1 MTMFLKLRDA
11 AGGIPVVCVPGAGAT
26 ALAFGPLCRRL
37 SPEHPVLIVHPSEL
51 APGYGRNLCVTER
64 AERCVR
70 SLTKERPRGPYALLG
85 HSFGGVVAL
94 EMARLLCAAGQEVI
108 TLAMLD
114 TPLRRSLIPLS
125 KGDVEL
131 FETLTQASEKRFAAS
146 KDGLDELMKQGLK
159 RIVQLG
165 HMPEGLPEDMGR
177 SLLLQWISDLR
188 ALVAY
193 DPVPYDD
200 TVVHYFVAGE
210 RKKDED
216 PHPQLAW
223 VPKLKAGLTIYQA
236 RADHNGILKEPYVQ
250 DLAMQLERLIGKS
263 A

>member
-1 MTMFLKLRDA
+1 MFLKLRDA
-11 AGGIPVVCVPGAGAT
+11 SGRIPVVCVPGAGAT

-37 SPEHPVLIVHPSEL
+37 SPEQPVLIVHPSEL
-51 APGYGRNLCVTER
+51 APGYGQNLSVTER

-94 EMARLLCAAGQEVI
+94 EVARLLCAAGQEVI

-114 TPLRRSLIPLS
+114 TPLRRSLRPLS

-131 FETLTQASEKRFAAS
+131 FEALARASEKRFVAS
-146 KDGLDELMKQGLK
+146 KHGLEDLMKRGLK

-165 HMPEGLPEDMGR
+165 YMPEGLPEDMGR
-177 SLLLQWISDLR
+177 SLLLQWISDRR

-193 DPVPYDD
+193 DPVPYYD
-200 TVVHYFVAGE
+200 TAVHYFLAGE

-216 PHPQLAW
+216 PHPHRAW
-223 VPKLKAGLTIYQA
+223 IPTLKAGLTVYET

-250 DLAMQLERLIGKS
+250 ELAMQLERLIGDS
-263 A
+263 T